1 MLKAVA
7 LIEAVAGM
15 TDVVVPP
22 VVEAGLKLLYLF
34 DASIVFVLFRSVSF
48 RFGIENN

>member
-15 TDVVVPP
+15 TDGPP
-22 VVEAGLKLLYLF
+22 AVEAGLKLLYLF